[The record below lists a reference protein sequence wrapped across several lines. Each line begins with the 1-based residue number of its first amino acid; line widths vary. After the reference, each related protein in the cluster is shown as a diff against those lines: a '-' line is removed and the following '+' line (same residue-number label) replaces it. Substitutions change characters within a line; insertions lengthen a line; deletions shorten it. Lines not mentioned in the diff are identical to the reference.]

1 MKTILYICNLFKVVT
16 QKNART
22 ELFQLLFYNARINFN
37 HWIRVKFIIDHI
49 FLLAIVLVSGG
60 ALLWPALT
68 VRGKRA
74 SALQV
79 TQLINRGKA
88 TVLDVRDATEY
99 ANGHLP
105 ESKNIPLA
113 ELGSRIGELAKSK
126 TRTVIVVC
134 QKGVRSASAAKELA
148 KAGFEDVVCLDGG
161 LAAWQ
166 TQGLPLAK

>member
-1 MKTILYICNLFKVVT
+1 MP
-16 QKNART
+16 KNTRT
-22 ELFQLLFYNARINFN
+22 ELFQLLFYNARINLAYWN
-37 HWIRVKFIIDHI
+37 RVNFFIAHI
-49 FLLAIVLVSGG
+49 VLIAIVIVSGG

-79 TQLINRGKA
+79 TQMINRGKA
-88 TVLDVRDATEY
+88 TVLDVREPNEY

-105 ESKNIPLA
+105 DAKNIPLA
-113 ELGSRIGELAKSK
+113 ELAGRIGELAKFK
-126 TRTVIVVC
+126 ARTVIVVC
-134 QKGVRSASAAKELA
+134 QKGVRSATAAKELA